1 MTDTAQPHC
10 VVLDWGTTNFR
21 AVLVDAKGAILDRV
35 ETPDGIQ
42 SVPASGF
49 EASLAERIAP
59 WRKTHG
65 PLPVYAS
72 GMIGSRNG
80 WIEVPYVHAPAGI
93 EDFAKAVRRA
103 ALRDASSI
111 LFIPGLTDMSVK
123 PFPDVMRGEETQL
136 VGYGLAQD
144 VTVVLPGTHS
154 KWARIAQG
162 RITSF
167 RTFVTGELFGTV
179 SRHSFLAQVAKPRGA
194 PDWAAFARGL
204 DVARGVGAS
213 AGLLSCLFS
222 VRTGWL
228 AGELDAAQM
237 TDYLSGLMIGA
248 EFREAGDLGWF
259 EPGQEIGIIGTEAMA
274 ELYRRAATAF
284 GLTPRPGPADA
295 AMRGCLAIAAMAER
309 LEGSGS

>member
-1 MTDTAQPHC
+1 MR
-10 VVLDWGTTNFR
+10 LRFR
-21 AVLVDAKGAILDRV
+21 LSESSMACIAVLLLVC
-35 ETPDGIQ
+35 
-42 SVPASGF
+42 
-49 EASLAERIAP
+49 SL
-59 WRKTHG
+59 
-65 PLPVYAS
+65 
-72 GMIGSRNG
+72 
-80 WIEVPYVHAPAGI
+80 
-93 EDFAKAVRRA
+93 
-103 ALRDASSI
+103 
-111 LFIPGLTDMSVK
+111 GLW
-123 PFPDVMRGEETQL
+123 L
-136 VGYGLAQD
+136 GLAF
-144 VTVVLPGTHS
+144 LPGAGREAEGR
-154 KWARIAQG
+154 ARLGGLRARSRCGAG
-162 RITSF
+162 R
-167 RTFVTGELFGTV
+167 
-179 SRHSFLAQVAKPRGA
+179 
-194 PDWAAFARGL
+194 
-204 DVARGVGAS
+204 GAS

>member
-111 LFIPGLTDMSVK
+111 LFIAACGASIRSRDR
-123 PFPDVMRGEETQL
+123 DR
-136 VGYGLAQD
+136 A
-144 VTVVLPGTHS
+144 S
-154 KWARIAQG
+154 KASSPAR
-162 RITSF
+162 SW
-167 RTFVTGELFGTV
+167 
-179 SRHSFLAQVAKPRGA
+179 RGA
-194 PDWAAFARGL
+194 SGSTRAR
-204 DVARGVGAS
+204 
-213 AGLLSCLFS
+213 C
-222 VRTGWL
+222 
-228 AGELDAAQM
+228 DA
-237 TDYLSGLMIGA
+237 
-248 EFREAGDLGWF
+248 
-259 EPGQEIGIIGTEAMA
+259 
-274 ELYRRAATAF
+274 RAA
-284 GLTPRPGPADA
+284 P
-295 AMRGCLAIAAMAER
+295 
-309 LEGSGS
+309 